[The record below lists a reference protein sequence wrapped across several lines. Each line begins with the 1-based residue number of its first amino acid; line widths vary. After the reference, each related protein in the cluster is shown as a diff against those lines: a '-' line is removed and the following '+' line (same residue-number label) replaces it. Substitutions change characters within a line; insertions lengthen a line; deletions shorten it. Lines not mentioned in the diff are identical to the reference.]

1 MGLLDELKQE
11 AQAIEA
17 EKARETTSREKAL
30 AGARE
35 QIEPCMR
42 RAYKY
47 FSELKQHLQVVDR
60 EIDASY
66 EIRGAGKIDGLKQ
79 GQYGVSTENP
89 DQLDKFTFRCVCAK
103 SGALQ
108 VNQDDVAAVTKYRD
122 YLRDNGLQA
131 KMRDSTKVSGG
142 VVFMVQPAVPVVV
155 EFSANYER
163 VIIALRVRNLT
174 SIGVARHLFRPE
186 QVDEKFLDEV
196 AKTILRQP
204 SKLAEITGDVL
215 SNTSKMELKKKVQAA
230 IREQEIAD
238 QVAQREAAEER
249 TITKR
254 FARTF
259 LGRNK

>member
-1 MGLLDELKQE
+1 
-11 AQAIEA
+11 
-17 EKARETTSREKAL
+17 
-30 AGARE
+30 
-35 QIEPCMR
+35 
-42 RAYKY
+42 
-47 FSELKQHLQVVDR
+47 
-60 EIDASY
+60 
-66 EIRGAGKIDGLKQ
+66 
-79 GQYGVSTENP
+79 
-89 DQLDKFTFRCVCAK
+89 
-103 SGALQ
+103 
-108 VNQDDVAAVTKYRD
+108 
-122 YLRDNGLQA
+122 
-131 KMRDSTKVSGG
+131 
-142 VVFMVQPAVPVVV
+142 VQPAVPVVV